1 MWKLIEVEDK
11 DYIIRNDSTRDHH
24 KLMLSDFV
32 TLWCEEIS
40 SAALFER
47 CKQLNP
53 LMDTDQET
61 LVSWMLSFLHN
72 TSNAKINVKQSD
84 YMKVLEINL
93 KLAGVPFTLKFHL
106 KELSSLEFYNE
117 LTLPLLLMV
126 QQMQAQ
132 KVMLVD
138 LLKKKDDEISQY
150 KLEGAQLPHKS
161 NEAGEFDQNQFEE
174 SWKRIE
180 IPVQIAKRP
189 KLWFTQEMQSLYVD
203 VMKKHK
209 DSRELVEADD
219 GKGNNDDDD
228 DATQSPQSG
237 LSPGKRPRKSPEHW
251 ERLYATQNLAS
262 QTTCEDKIKVKK
274 EEHQQNKQ
282 MLAKKKTTQNKR
294 KLPL

>member
-47 CKQLNP
+47 CK
-53 LMDTDQET
+53 
-61 LVSWMLSFLHN
+61 
-72 TSNAKINVKQSD
+72 
-84 YMKVLEINL
+84 
-93 KLAGVPFTLKFHL
+93 
-106 KELSSLEFYNE
+106 FYNE

-150 KLEGAQLPHKS
+150 KLEGAQLPHINIVSES